1 MIYKTTFILLGRFSS
16 GIGWSNSFLKINYDY
31 ISVKYIDNVNFKG
44 ININNK
50 LR

>member
-1 MIYKTTFILLGRFSS
+1 MIYKTAVILLGRFSS
-16 GIGWSNSFLKINYDY
+16 RMGWNNFFLKINYDH